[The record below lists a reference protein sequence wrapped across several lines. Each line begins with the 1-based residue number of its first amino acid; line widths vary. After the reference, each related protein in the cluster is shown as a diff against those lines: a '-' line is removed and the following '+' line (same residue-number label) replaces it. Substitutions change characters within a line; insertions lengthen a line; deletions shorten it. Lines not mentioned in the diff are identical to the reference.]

1 MRIKTRTASSHP
13 EAAGIVEVWHQQH
26 DHAAEVQIGE
36 WARTHNPDVAL
47 GAELLAEACD
57 ALGLGG
63 QQLMLTM
70 LRTMDR
76 DDREWLARAVL
87 EVAELAWQSA
97 AIVDALPDTEAAE

>member
-1 MRIKTRTASSHP
+1 MRTRTRPSSSHP
-13 EAAGIVEVWHQQH
+13 EAATTVEVWHQQH

-36 WARTHNPDVAL
+36 WARTDDPDVAP
-47 GAELLAEACD
+47 GAAMLAEACD

-63 QQLMLTM
+63 QQLMVTL

-87 EVAELAWQSA
+87 EAGAIAVAAML
-97 AIVDALPDTEAAE
+97 TEAPK